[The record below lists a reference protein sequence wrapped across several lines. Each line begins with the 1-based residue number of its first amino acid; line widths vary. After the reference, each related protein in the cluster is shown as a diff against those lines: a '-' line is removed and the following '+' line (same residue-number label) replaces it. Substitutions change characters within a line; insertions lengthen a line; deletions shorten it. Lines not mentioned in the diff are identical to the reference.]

1 LSAGP
6 ASFTIRAMKR
16 LIVFGSFATMIGGA
30 LASSNCGGGAPSPAA
45 PAGSANASAAAC
57 FALAG
62 VKRERNPNEPS
73 KVSVRHVLVQYTGA
87 KNARP
92 PVSRTRDEACLRALQ
107 ARDELRAGADFVEV
121 VKKYS
126 DEPGAASRSGSLGSV
141 ERKDV
146 APPFADAAFELR
158 TKEFSDVVESDFGF
172 HVIMRME

>member
-1 LSAGP
+1 
-6 ASFTIRAMKR
+6 MKR
-16 LIVFGSFATMIGGA
+16 LIVFGSFAVFTSGA
-30 LASSNCGGGAPSPAA
+30 LASSSCGGGAPSPAA
-45 PAGSANASAAAC
+45 PAGSANPAAAAC

-62 VKRERNPNEPS
+62 AKRQQNPNEPG
-73 KVSVRHVLVQYTGA
+73 KVSVRHVLVQYTGS

-126 DEPGAASRSGSLGSV
+126 DEPGAASRSGSLGAV

-146 APPFADAAFELR
+146 APPFADAAFELKP
-158 TKEFSDVVESDFGF
+158 KEFSDVVESDFGF

>member
-1 LSAGP
+1 
-6 ASFTIRAMKR
+6 MKM
-16 LIVFGSFATMIGGA
+16 LIVLAPLTIAVTAA
-30 LASSNCGGGAPSPAA
+30 LVSSSCGGGTPSAAA
-45 PAGSANASAAAC
+45 PAGSAAGPAAAC
-57 FALAG
+57 LAIAG
-62 VKRERNPNEPS
+62 TKRQRNPNEPS
-73 KVSVRHVLVQYTGA
+73 KISVRHVLVQYTGS

-92 PVSRTRDEACLRALQ
+92 PISRTRDEACLRALS

-146 APPFADAAFELR
+146 AAPFADAAFELH

>member
-1 LSAGP
+1 
-6 ASFTIRAMKR
+6 MKR
-16 LIVFGSFATMIGGA
+16 LSVLLCLGIATGGGVASF
-30 LASSNCGGGAPSPAA
+30 NCGGGTPSPAT
-45 PAGSANASAAAC
+45 PAGSAEGPAAAC
-57 FALAG
+57 LALAG
-62 VKRERNPNEPS
+62 AKRPRNPSEPG
-73 KVSVRHVLVQYTGA
+73 KISVRHVLVQYTGS

-92 PVSRTRDEACLRALQ
+92 PVSRTREEACLRALA

-146 APPFADAAFELR
+146 AASFADAAFELH

>member
-1 LSAGP
+1 
-6 ASFTIRAMKR
+6 M
-16 LIVFGSFATMIGGA
+16 
-30 LASSNCGGGAPSPAA
+30 PSPPRIAGAA
-45 PAGSANASAAAC
+45 HPRPLRRRAPQQAPAAAC
-57 FALAG
+57 FAIAG
-62 VKRERNPNEPS
+62 AKRQRNPSEPS
-73 KVSVRHVLVQYTGA
+73 KISVRHVLVQYTGS

-92 PVSRTRDEACLRALQ
+92 PVARTRDEACLRALQ
-107 ARDELRAGADFVEV
+107 ARDELRGGADFVEV

-146 APPFADAAFELR
+146 AAPFADAAFELR